1 MNPCAPQELVAR
13 AIRAHLLPADYK
25 LTFDPAKEGYPSTAE
40 AISSKLRLPEDA
52 MYQLLAM
59 EFSLDAIPQDLIGSM
74 EVPTKFRKNMQA
86 MSAFRREGFA
96 PVEVSVTGRVLVALC
111 YPFAVGAFDS
121 VTSICGTKVEIVLCT
136 DRALASIFTHSVDV
150 DDEDTVID
158 AQAPADEGFFLGSEN
173 EEEMFPGIYGDS
185 ASKKLEEQPVL
196 DVNEMSTTGTRK
208 SRTSGN
214 IEDLGFL
221 DMLQMMSQ
229 SRKTGTVSI
238 QSRNMGSIFLF
249 IRDGQVIHCITEYGK
264 GEEGF
269 YRIIGI
275 NEGTFEIEMGPVSVE
290 QSINVSTEGLMME
303 GLRRLD
309 EATGG
314 GGDMNVDNL
323 I

>member
-1 MNPCAPQELVAR
+1 MSLVACSPEELVNR
-13 AIRAHLLPADYK
+13 AKRAHLLPADYV
-25 LTFDPAKEGYPSTAE
+25 LGSTDGYPSTAE
-40 AISSKLRLPEDA
+40 AISSALRLPEDTL
-52 MYQLLAM
+52 YQLLAL
-59 EFSLDAIPQDLIGSM
+59 EYSLDAIPQDLIASM
-74 EVPTKFRKNMQA
+74 DVPARFRKDMQA

-111 YPFAVGAFDS
+111 YPFAVGAEDS
-121 VTSICGTKVEIVLCT
+121 IESLCGNKYEVVLCT
-136 DRALASIFTHSVDV
+136 DRSLASIFTHSVEV
-150 DDEDTVID
+150 NDEDTVID

-185 ASKKLEEQPVL
+185 VSKKLESPAP
-196 DVNEMSTTGTRK
+196 DPNEMSTTATRRSK
-208 SRTSGN
+208 TSGN

-229 SRKTGTVSI
+229 SRKTGTISI
-238 QSRNMGSIFLF
+238 QSRNLGSIFLF

-264 GEEGF
+264 GEDGF

-275 NEGTFEIEMGPVSVE
+275 NEGSFEIEMGPVSVE
-290 QSINVSTEGLMME
+290 QSIHVSTEGLMME

-309 EATGG
+309 EANG
-314 GGDMNVDNL
+314 GGDLNVDNM